1 MASYWLLEEQLVHK
15 LFKVLV
21 PRYRNSQQSY
31 TKMWKVSVSKP
42 TTLQKTVLELRNNIY
57 PPLGEVKTNNK
68 NLLHN
73 VLLREASKY
82 YEMKKSLNNDISK
95 KETISSTNSAIEN
108 TSNDIVS
115 DSKSEESNSTD
126 EDLSLNK
133 LNLETTENQNTVNET
148 NHKN

>member
-1 MASYWLLEEQLVHK
+1 MKMASYWLLEEQLVHK

-68 NLLHN
+68 NLSENKVINFFIQKKNKNKVGKSILKFMCGCIHMHRL
-73 VLLREASKY
+73 VL
-82 YEMKKSLNNDISK
+82 
-95 KETISSTNSAIEN
+95 
-108 TSNDIVS
+108 
-115 DSKSEESNSTD
+115 
-126 EDLSLNK
+126 
-133 LNLETTENQNTVNET
+133 
-148 NHKN
+148 